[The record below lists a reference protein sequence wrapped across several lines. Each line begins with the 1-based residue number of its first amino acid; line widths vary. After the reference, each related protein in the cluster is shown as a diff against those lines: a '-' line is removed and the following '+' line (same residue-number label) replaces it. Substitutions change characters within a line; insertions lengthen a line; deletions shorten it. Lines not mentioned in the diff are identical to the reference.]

1 MIIPTPQYDPMFAN
15 DGVPFRDKMI
25 DYIAREFSDTLGSHI
40 AALQSPRGLDSLSAI
55 YVGGATDS
63 SSERKAA

>member
-1 MIIPTPQYDPMFAN
+1 MIIPTPQFDPMFAN

-40 AALQSPRGLDSLSAI
+40 ATLQSQRGLDSLSAI
-55 YVGGATDS
+55 YVSGAMDS